1 MKMAHVQ
8 GQVSKSNWNTSNQ
21 MRRSRRT
28 GRVLTESGPTVGFLV
43 VDIDNSVL
51 TEGIRG
57 DKVI

>member
-1 MKMAHVQ
+1 MFRAV
-8 GQVSKSNWNTSNQ
+8 VSKSNWNTSNQ